1 MTFNYDKIK
10 HTAGLVALALVVP
23 AASWPHGKWI
33 ALGLA
38 VVAFVAGVQS
48 EQFVTKTAE
57 VVDPEVKP

>member
-10 HTAGLVALALVVP
+10 HTAGIVALSLVVP
-23 AASWPHGKWI
+23 AAAWPHGKWI

-38 VVAFVAGVQS
+38 IVAFVAGVQS

-57 VVDPEVKP
+57 AAVPEVKP